1 MTWDAWFTLGLLA
14 LVLTTLIITDI
25 APYLAMMAALTV
37 LSLTGIL
44 TAQEALAGFSNP
56 GLMTVAA
63 MFIIA
68 AGMQSSGALHG
79 TTDKILGR
87 PKSVSEALFR
97 LCVPTVVLSAFLNN
111 TPVVATLIPAVK
123 SWADK
128 IDIPISKL
136 LIPLSYASI
145 LGGTITLIGTSTN
158 LIVSSQY
165 EQLTGQPPFSLFS
178 ITMIGLPVAMV
189 GVTAMIIFYPKLLPG
204 RKSKPAFAKLREF
217 TLDVTVAAEGP
228 LVGKTITE
236 AGLRNLKR
244 IFLAEIERD
253 GSLLTAVSPL
263 ERLKG
268 GDRLTFA
275 GDTDAL
281 SDLLAIRGI
290 VPSNHLGET
299 PLEENR
305 PERCLAEVVLSP
317 HSAVLGQSIK
327 DSQFRDRYASVVL
340 AVARNGERVKG
351 NLGSITL
358 RAGDTLLLETRP
370 NFARQQRNNRDF
382 LLVNDLERESIR
394 HDKAG
399 LAWAILLAVVVSAAS
414 GLTSIFNAAL
424 VGAAAMLILRCCS
437 ITQAHRSLDIPVL
450 ITIGASF
457 ALGAALHKTG
467 AAGVLAELVIK
478 VSGGKPWLLLI
489 AVYIAVSLLTESIT
503 NNGAAI
509 LMLPVVL
516 SITNQMDLNPIP
528 FIFAL
533 MISASASF
541 ATPLGYH
548 TNLMV
553 YGPGNYSFKDF
564 LKVGIPMNILIGIT
578 TVLVIGALFPLVK

>member
-14 LVLTTLIITDI
+14 AVLITLIVTEI
-25 APYLAMMAALTV
+25 APYLAMMAALTL
-37 LSLTGIL
+37 LSLSGIL
-44 TAQEALAGFSNP
+44 SAQEALSGFSNP

-68 AGMQSSGALHG
+68 AGMKASGALHG
-79 TTDKILGR
+79 IVDKVLAR
-87 PKSVSEALFR
+87 PKSIPAALFR
-97 LCVPTVVLSAFLNN
+97 LCVPTVFLSAFLNN

-165 EQLTGQPPFSLFS
+165 EQLTGQPAFPLFS
-178 ITMIGLPVAMV
+178 ITVIGLPVA
-189 GVTAMIIFYPKLLPG
+189 VTGIVIMMLFFPRWLPG

-217 TLDVTVAAEGP
+217 TLDVTVATDGP

-244 IFLAEIERD
+244 VFLAEIERD

-281 SDLLAIRGI
+281 SDLLSIRGI
-290 VPSNHLGET
+290 VPSNHVGEV

-305 PERCLAEVVLSP
+305 PERCLVEVVLSP
-317 HSAVLGQSIK
+317 HSAVLGQTIK
-327 DSQFRDRYASVVL
+327 DSQFRDRYASVIL
-340 AVARNGERVKG
+340 AVARNGERVRG

-358 RAGDTLLLETRP
+358 KAGDTLLLEARP

-394 HDKAG
+394 HSKAG
-399 LAWAILLAVVVSAAS
+399 IAWVILLAVVLSAAS

-424 VGAAAMLILRCCS
+424 VGAAAMLVLGCCS
-437 ITQAHRSLDIPVL
+437 VSQAHRSLDIPVL
-450 ITIGASF
+450 VTIGASF
-457 ALGAALHKTG
+457 ALGNALYKTG
-467 AAGVLAELVIK
+467 AANAIADLVVSI
-478 VSGGKPWLLLI
+478 SGGQPWLLLI
-489 AVYIAVSLLTESIT
+489 AIYVTVSLLTESIT

-509 LMLPVVL
+509 LMLPIVL
-516 SITNQMDLNPIP
+516 HITGQLALNPIP
-528 FIFAL
+528 YVFCIMMA
-533 MISASASF
+533 ASASF

-553 YGPGNYSFKDF
+553 YGPGNYSFRDF
-564 LKVGIPMNILIGIT
+564 LRVGIPMNILIGLA
-578 TVLVIGALFPLVK
+578 TVLIIGLVFPLVG